1 MKHLDYNI
9 ILFSGEIASIDE
21 VRTGTSKNGTQWSKR
36 TFSVTCKYDFKSQRR
51 FFCTLW
57 GESASMLNNLCVG
70 EPVTVVG
77 SATSYKG
84 QNGWRE
90 GVEVKTVYAKTEGLP
105 DLNEIYN
112 Q

>member
-1 MKHLDYNI
+1 MRKQLDYNI
-9 ILFSGEIASIDE
+9 IVFSGDIASIDE
-21 VRTGTSKNGTQWSKR
+21 VRTGTTNGREWSKR
-36 TFSVTCKYDFKSQRR
+36 TFSVTCKYDFKTQRR

-77 SATSYKG
+77 SATSYKSK
-84 QNGWRE
+84 NGWRE
-90 GVEVKTVYAKTEGLP
+90 QVEVKTVFAKGEGLP

-112 Q
+112 M